1 MSPLN
6 LTYFEIFDV
15 EINISIDLNDL
26 DSKYLKLQ
34 SKFHPDKFINSSAI
48 EKSMA
53 VRISTHINDGYKT
66 LKDLVSRVDYILKIN
81 NFIIDENKTFKNS
94 KFLVEQMELTEIIK
108 DSEKSKYDAIRMDIK
123 NKISLLI
130 IEMKNNLFNQD
141 FDILHQNNSMI
152 KFYKKNINQLSM

>member
-1 MSPLN
+1 
-6 LTYFEIFDV
+6 
-15 EINISIDLNDL
+15 
-26 DSKYLKLQ
+26 
-34 SKFHPDKFINSSAI
+34 
-48 EKSMA
+48 MA

-130 IEMKNNLFNQD
+130 IEMKNNLFNKD